1 MAGETKKKA
10 TRESYGEALRD
21 FAETYENLD
30 QVKHTHVQCRI
41 LDRMP
46 EAVRPKLQAV
56 KLIVPSMRLDV
67 IVAKLCHLSR
77 SQSFALFREKK
88 VFVNGYQM
96 ENNSGTLKEQDVVSV
111 RGYGK
116 FICDGISGETKKGN
130 LNIQVSKYV

>member
-1 MAGETKKKA
+1 
-10 TRESYGEALRD
+10 
-21 FAETYENLD
+21 
-30 QVKHTHVQCRI
+30 
-41 LDRMP
+41 MP

-56 KLIVPSMRLDV
+56 KLIVPSMRLGRDRGQSSV
-67 IVAKLCHLSR
+67 IFREARALP
-77 SQSFALFREKK
+77 LFREKK

>member
-1 MAGETKKKA
+1 MPDIRPDAGGGT
-10 TRESYGEALRD
+10 
-21 FAETYENLD
+21 
-30 QVKHTHVQCRI
+30 
-41 LDRMP
+41 
-46 EAVRPKLQAV
+46 QAV

-77 SQSFALFREKK
+77 SQSIALFREKK

-96 ENNSGTLKEQDVVSV
+96 ENNSSTLKEQDVVAV

>member
-1 MAGETKKKA
+1 
-10 TRESYGEALRD
+10 
-21 FAETYENLD
+21 
-30 QVKHTHVQCRI
+30 
-41 LDRMP
+41 
-46 EAVRPKLQAV
+46 
-56 KLIVPSMRLDV
+56 
-67 IVAKLCHLSR
+67 
-77 SQSFALFREKK
+77 